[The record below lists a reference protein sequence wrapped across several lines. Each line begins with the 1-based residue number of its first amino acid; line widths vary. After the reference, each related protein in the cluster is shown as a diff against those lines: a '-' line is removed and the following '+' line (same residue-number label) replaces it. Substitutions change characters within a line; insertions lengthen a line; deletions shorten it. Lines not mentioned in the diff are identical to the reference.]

1 MMTMKW
7 QPLLFLFLVMLVALL
22 VGNIAGPSFLRLEEP
37 FVNRDLLAAP
47 GAYPFSEDNGLL
59 VDSDYQE
66 TGAQHTGNKGAAD
79 MWWQQ
84 PVFGVGSYQQITNNI
99 RYPRATDEGRC
110 TPAEFCDVLYRD
122 REPKKTNVVSV
133 LPPVGECSDSDRNGY
148 FHTATHPLKT
158 FTNTGNIMY

>member
-1 MMTMKW
+1 MTMKW
-7 QPLLFLFLVMLVALL
+7 QPLLFLFLVLLVALL
-22 VGNIAGPSFLRLEEP
+22 VGNIAGPSFLRLEP

-47 GAYPFSEDNGLL
+47 GAYPFSEDNVLL

-66 TGAQHTGNKGAAD
+66 TGARHTGNKEAED

-84 PVFGVGSYQQITNNI
+84 PIFEVGSYQQITNNI

-122 REPKKTNVVSV
+122 REPKETNVVSV
-133 LPPVGECSDSDRNGY
+133 LPPVGECSDADRNGY
-148 FHTATHPLKT
+148 FHTATPPLKT
-158 FTNTGNIMY
+158 FTNTGNILY